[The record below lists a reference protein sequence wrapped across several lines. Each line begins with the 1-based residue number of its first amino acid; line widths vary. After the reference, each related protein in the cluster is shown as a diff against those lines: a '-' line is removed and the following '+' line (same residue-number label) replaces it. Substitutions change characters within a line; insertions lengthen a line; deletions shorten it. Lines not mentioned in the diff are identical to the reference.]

1 MPKIKKIA
9 PAPAKGGAAS
19 GGKVP
24 APAAEKV
31 QPVAKPSGDKPA
43 GKPTDKPALSA
54 NGEEAVLKPKRT
66 APAPQTLRGMKDIL
80 PVDQK
85 YWMHVRTCAET
96 IGSTFGFERID
107 TPVLEET
114 SLFVRGVGKQTDIV
128 EKEMFTFL
136 DQGGESM
143 ALRPELTAPL
153 ARAYINHGMWN
164 QPQPIKW
171 YTWGQLFRHERPQA
185 GRYRQ
190 FSQAGLDVFGDR
202 HPVIDANLIFAGHM
216 LFRDLG
222 LDALVMVNSI
232 GDAPSRETYKN
243 ELVSYYRSK
252 RSTICENC
260 KKRLLKN
267 PMRVLD
273 CKEEGCQPVKAEAP
287 QIVDFLNEES
297 KNHFIRVLEYLD
309 ELEVPYQLQ
318 PHLVRGLDYYSHTVF
333 EFVGA
338 EDADKPGSQVALGG
352 GGRYDNLIELL
363 GGPPTPA
370 CGFSWGIERI
380 ILRLKE
386 KGVAVPNLPSA
397 DVFVAQL
404 GEPARRKTLALFNA
418 LRKDG
423 VRVAESF
430 SRDAL
435 KQQLEIA
442 NRLGV
447 RYTVILG
454 QKEVLDGTAL
464 IRDMDSGIQEIVDF
478 NKCANELKRKLAMPA
493 PPKIIAPPQPM
504 PEEPLLGETPPPEVE
519 EEEANKDKKD
529 QV

>member
-1 MPKIKKIA
+1 MSKTPKKPVA
-9 PAPAKGGAAS
+9 AK
-19 GGKVP
+19 P
-24 APAAEKV
+24 AEK
-31 QPVAKPSGDKPA
+31 PVKPA
-43 GKPTDKPALSA
+43 EKP
-54 NGEEAVLKPKRT
+54 GEEAPKPKRT
-66 APAPQTLRGMKDIL
+66 APAPNLLRGMKDIL
-80 PVDQK
+80 PGDQK
-85 YWMHVRTCAET
+85 YWALVRGAAEH
-96 IGSTFGFERID
+96 IASTFGFDRVD

-114 SLFVRGVGKQTDIV
+114 ALFVRGVGKQTDIV
-128 EKEMFTFL
+128 EKEMFSFV

-143 ALRPELTAPL
+143 TLRPELTAPL

-164 QPQPIKW
+164 HPQPIKW
-171 YTWGQLFRHERPQA
+171 YTWGQVFRHERPQA

-190 FSQAGLDVFGDR
+190 FTQAGLDTFGDR
-202 HPVIDANLIFAGHM
+202 HPVIDANLIFAAHT
-216 LFRDLG
+216 LFKDVG
-222 LDALVMVNSI
+222 LDAVVLVNSI
-232 GDAPSRETYKN
+232 GDAASREAFKDQ
-243 ELVSYYRSK
+243 LVTYYRSK
-252 RSTICENC
+252 RSQICENC
-260 KKRLLKN
+260 KKRLQRN

-273 CKEEGCQPVKAEAP
+273 CKEEGCVAVKAEAP

-333 EFVGA
+333 EVVGTDDS
-338 EDADKPGSQVALGG
+338 EKGSQTAMAA
-352 GGRYDNLIELL
+352 GGRYDALIETL
-363 GGPPTPA
+363 GGQPTPA
-370 CGFSWGIERI
+370 CGFSWGIERV

-386 KGVAVPNLPSA
+386 KNVAVPDLNQPE
-397 DVFVAQL
+397 VFVAQL

-418 LRKDG
+418 LRRDG
-423 VRVAESF
+423 VKVAESF

-478 NKCANELKRKLAMPA
+478 KKCAAELKRKLAQPAAPKAPPPA
-493 PPKIIAPPQPM
+493 PPPE
-504 PEEPLLGETPPPEVE
+504 EEPLLAEEPMKAE
-519 EEEANKDKKD
+519 EEEESEEEADGKKGRKKKD
-529 QV
+529 EE

>member
-1 MPKIKKIA
+1 MPKSAKN
-9 PAPAKGGAAS
+9 PAAAKPAEKPAK
-19 GGKVP
+19 P
-24 APAAEKV
+24 AEK
-31 QPVAKPSGDKPA
+31 P
-43 GKPTDKPALSA
+43 
-54 NGEEAVLKPKRT
+54 GEEAPKPKRT
-66 APAPQTLRGMKDIL
+66 APAPNLLRGMKDIL
-80 PVDQK
+80 PGDQK
-85 YWMHVRTCAET
+85 YWALVRNAADHLAA
-96 IGSTFGFERID
+96 TFGFDRVD
-107 TPVLEET
+107 TPILEET
-114 SLFVRGVGKQTDIV
+114 ALFVRGVGKQTDIV
-128 EKEMFTFL
+128 EKEMFSFV

-143 ALRPELTAPL
+143 TLRPELTAPL

-164 QPQPIKW
+164 HPQPIKW
-171 YTWGQLFRHERPQA
+171 YTWGQVFRHERPQA

-190 FSQAGLDVFGDR
+190 FTQAGLDVFGDR
-202 HPVIDANLIFAGHM
+202 HPVIDANLIFAAHT
-216 LFRDLG
+216 LFKDVG
-222 LDALVMVNSI
+222 LDAIVLVNSI
-232 GDAPSRETYKN
+232 GDAASREQFK
-243 ELVSYYRSK
+243 EQLVAYYRSK
-252 RSTICENC
+252 RSQICENC
-260 KKRLLKN
+260 KKRLQRN

-273 CKEEGCQPVKAEAP
+273 CKEEGCVAVKAEAP

-333 EFVGA
+333 EVVGSDDA
-338 EDADKPGSQVALGG
+338 EKHGQVALAA
-352 GGRYDNLIELL
+352 GGRYDALIETL
-363 GGPPTPA
+363 GGQPTAA
-370 CGFSWGIERI
+370 CGFSWGIERV

-386 KGVAVPNLPSA
+386 KQVSVPDINQPE
-397 DVFVAQL
+397 VFVAQL

-423 VRVAESF
+423 VQVAESF

-478 NKCANELKRKLAMPA
+478 KKCAAELKRKLAMPA
-493 PPKIIAPPQPM
+493 PPKAAPPAPPQE
-504 PEEPLLGETPPPEVE
+504 EEPLLAEEPLLKEEEPEAVE
-519 EEEANKDKKD
+519 EEGKKGKKKKGD
-529 QV
+529 E

>member
-1 MPKIKKIA
+1 MPKTKK
-9 PAPAKGGAAS
+9 PAPAS
-19 GGKVP
+19 GGKPVEKPAPVP
-24 APAAEKV
+24 ASV
-31 QPVAKPSGDKPA
+31 DDVA
-43 GKPTDKPALSA
+43 
-54 NGEEAVLKPKRT
+54 LKPKKT
-66 APAPQTLRGMKDIL
+66 APTPQVLRGMKDIL

-85 YWMHVRTCAET
+85 YWMHVRNAAEAV
-96 IGSTFGFERID
+96 GSAFGFERID
-107 TPVLEET
+107 TPLLEET

-128 EKEMFTFL
+128 EKELYSFV
-136 DQGGESM
+136 DQGGENM
-143 ALRPELTAPL
+143 TLRPELTASI
-153 ARAYINHGMWN
+153 ARAYVNHGMWN

-171 YTWGQLFRHERPQA
+171 FTWGPVFRHERPQA

-190 FSQAGLDVFGDR
+190 FSQTGLDVFGDR
-202 HPVIDANLIFAGHM
+202 HPVIDANLIFAGYTI
-216 LFRDLG
+216 LKEVG
-222 LDALVMVNSI
+222 IDALVLVNSI
-232 GDAPSRETYKN
+232 GDAASRETYKN
-243 ELVSYYRSK
+243 ELVTYYRSK
-252 RSTICENC
+252 RAQTCENC

-267 PMRVLD
+267 PLRVLD

-333 EFVGA
+333 EYVPVDDEKG
-338 EDADKPGSQVALGG
+338 GSQNALGG
-352 GGRYDNLIELL
+352 GGRYDGLIETL
-363 GGPPTPA
+363 GGPATPA
-370 CGFSWGIERI
+370 CGFSFGIERL

-386 KGVAVPNLPSA
+386 KQAAVPELPSA

-404 GEPARRKTLALFNA
+404 GEPARRRTLQLFNV

-442 NRLGV
+442 NRAGV

-478 NKCANELKRKLAMPA
+478 KKCAAELKKKLAQPA
-493 PPKIIAPPQPM
+493 PPKV
-504 PEEPLLGETPPPEVE
+504 TPPPPPEPEDPALAEDAMKGE
-519 EEEANKDKKD
+519 EEDEEQGKKD
-529 QV
+529 EE

>member
-1 MPKIKKIA
+1 MPKTPKK
-9 PAPAKGGAAS
+9 
-19 GGKVP
+19 
-24 APAAEKV
+24 PAA
-31 QPVAKPSGDKPA
+31 AKPAEKPVKPA
-43 GKPTDKPALSA
+43 EKP
-54 NGEEAVLKPKRT
+54 GEEAPKPKRT
-66 APAPQTLRGMKDIL
+66 APAPNLLRGMKDIL
-80 PVDQK
+80 PGDQK
-85 YWMHVRTCAET
+85 YWALVRGAAEN
-96 IGSTFGFERID
+96 IAASFGFDRVD
-107 TPVLEET
+107 TPVMEET

-128 EKEMFTFL
+128 EKEMFSFV

-143 ALRPELTAPL
+143 TLRPELTAPL

-164 QPQPIKW
+164 HPQPIKW
-171 YTWGQLFRHERPQA
+171 YTWGPVFRHERPQA

-190 FSQAGLDVFGDR
+190 FTQAGLDTFGDR
-202 HPVIDANLIFAGHM
+202 HPVIDANLIFAAHT
-216 LFRDLG
+216 LFKDVG
-222 LDALVMVNSI
+222 LDAIVMVNSI
-232 GDAPSRETYKN
+232 GDAASREAFK
-243 ELVSYYRSK
+243 EQLVTYYRSK
-252 RSTICENC
+252 RSQICENC
-260 KKRLLKN
+260 KKRLQRN

-273 CKEEGCQPVKAEAP
+273 CKEEGCVAVKAEAP

-333 EFVGA
+333 EIVGN
-338 EDADKPGSQVALGG
+338 DDDGKSQSAMAA
-352 GGRYDNLIELL
+352 GGRYDALIETL
-363 GGPPTPA
+363 GGQPTPA
-370 CGFSWGIERI
+370 CGFSWGIERV

-386 KGVAVPNLPSA
+386 KQVAVPDINQPE
-397 DVFVAQL
+397 VFVAQL

-418 LRKDG
+418 LRQDG

-478 NKCANELKRKLAMPA
+478 KKCAAELKRKLAQPAAPKAPPPA
-493 PPKIIAPPQPM
+493 PPPE
-504 PEEPLLGETPPPEVE
+504 EEPLLAEEPMKTE
-519 EEEANKDKKD
+519 EEEEPAEEEGKKGKKKKD
-529 QV
+529 EE

>member
-1 MPKIKKIA
+1 MA
-9 PAPAKGGAAS
+9 AK
-19 GGKVP
+19 P
-24 APAAEKV
+24 AEK
-31 QPVAKPSGDKPA
+31 PDKPA
-43 GKPTDKPALSA
+43 EKP
-54 NGEEAVLKPKRT
+54 GEEAPKPKRT
-66 APAPQTLRGMKDIL
+66 APAPNLLRGMKDIL
-80 PVDQK
+80 PGDQK
-85 YWMHVRTCAET
+85 YWALVRGAAEH
-96 IGSTFGFERID
+96 IASTFGFDRVD

-114 SLFVRGVGKQTDIV
+114 ALFVRGVGKQTDIV
-128 EKEMFTFL
+128 EKEMFSFV

-143 ALRPELTAPL
+143 TLRPELTAPL

-164 QPQPIKW
+164 HPQPIKW
-171 YTWGQLFRHERPQA
+171 YTWGQVFRHERPQA

-190 FSQAGLDVFGDR
+190 FTQAGLDTFGDR
-202 HPVIDANLIFAGHM
+202 HPVIDANLIFAAHT
-216 LFRDLG
+216 LFKDVG
-222 LDALVMVNSI
+222 LDAVVLVNSI
-232 GDAPSRETYKN
+232 GDAASREAFKDQ
-243 ELVSYYRSK
+243 LVTYYRSK
-252 RSTICENC
+252 RSQICENC
-260 KKRLLKN
+260 KKRLQRN

-273 CKEEGCQPVKAEAP
+273 CKEEGCVAVKAEAP

-333 EFVGA
+333 EVVGTDDS
-338 EDADKPGSQVALGG
+338 EKGSQTAMAA
-352 GGRYDNLIELL
+352 GGRYDALIETL
-363 GGPPTPA
+363 GGQPTPA
-370 CGFSWGIERI
+370 CGFSWGIERV

-386 KGVAVPNLPSA
+386 KNVAVPDLNQPE
-397 DVFVAQL
+397 VFVAQL

-418 LRKDG
+418 LRRDG
-423 VRVAESF
+423 VKVAESF

-478 NKCANELKRKLAMPA
+478 KKCAAELKRKLAQPAAPKAPPPA
-493 PPKIIAPPQPM
+493 PPPE
-504 PEEPLLGETPPPEVE
+504 EEPLLAEEPMKAE
-519 EEEANKDKKD
+519 EEEESEEEADGKKGRKKKD
-529 QV
+529 EE